1 MTKPLDRERFKREA
15 TKRED
20 RDDITMDD
28 LSDALKAVMAG
39 PQQTP
44 PEKREPT
51 SRERKT
57 RSSSSGGIDR
67 FPSCAKTRPF

>member
-1 MTKPLDRERFKREA
+1 MTKPLDRERFKREVE
-15 TKRED
+15 REE
-20 RDDITMDD
+20 RDDITLDD

-51 SRERKT
+51 ARERKT
-57 RSSSSGGIDR
+57 RFKLERRG
-67 FPSCAKTRPF
+67 